1 MLAFKRFISVAVL
14 VYLLLAALF
23 FLVPAVRTTVA
34 EWGAGLSPTENE
46 RNFYQVLAAIGAV
59 LMAVQL
65 VVENIDSGVLRR
77 TVGQQDSRINELKAK
92 LYDHQTTTPSPASP
106 GVAYPTAAE
115 AAGRE
120 QPRSTTPP
128 ASDALPNR

>member
-1 MLAFKRFISVAVL
+1 M
-14 VYLLLAALF
+14 VYLLLAVLF
-23 FLVPAVRTTVA
+23 FLFPAVRTTVA

-65 VVENIDSGVLRR
+65 IVENIDSGVLRR

-92 LYDHQTTTPSPASP
+92 LYDHQSTTPPAARP
-106 GVAYPTAAE
+106 GVAYPTADE
-115 AAGRE
+115 AASRE
-120 QPRSTTPP
+120 QPLT
-128 ASDALPNR
+128 